1 MGHAIGDALGQAA
14 KGLKPE
20 AIKQLYKRMDR
31 FQDVRSFIGR
41 GVKTYRMQGLYGCP
55 TQMALALGESLIVN
69 KGLDEAA
76 FGDLLVRMSLAGPEG
91 YFGVFRRP
99 EGVFA
104 RSVMEF
110 PNRKDPEEADWKTT
124 FGSFFPLGIT
134 TALFYGRDS
143 ATFQKTV
150 VRSASMMSSHP
161 WEISATAVSGFI
173 TLNLG
178 GLKVEQGASV
188 LTGAKSLIE
197 KSAQWAE
204 AIEQQ
209 CPGLDE
215 GAGSSNAVSKT
226 LAILAERVES
236 SNAKE
241 LEAWILENANEYLR
255 QPLSHTTQGQ
265 TLTLLPQA
273 LVQVLVQP
281 QGFDET
287 LERTALMGREAAK
300 LCALTGA
307 FAGALYGVSGIGKEL
322 NAGLVNLKEIKSRGE
337 ALARRRFS
345 GKGKDLIDMEMGL
358 TRKEAEENKKYVP
371 KAPKKPPGDQPIS
384 KHQIFEDMG
393 VEWEHDPLME
403 IRDNPRLRREF
414 DRDKS
419 KKKKERRQGLQ

>member
-1 MGHAIGDALGQAA
+1 MGQAIGDALGQAA

-20 AIKQLYKRMDR
+20 TIKQLYKRMDQ

-69 KGLDEAA
+69 KGLEEAA

-99 EGVFA
+99 EGVFV
-104 RSVMEF
+104 RSVMDF
-110 PNRKDPEEADWKTT
+110 PNRRDPEEADWNTT

-143 ATFQKTV
+143 ATFKKSV
-150 VRSASMMSSHP
+150 ARSASLMSSHP

-173 TLNLG
+173 TL
-178 GLKVEQGASV
+178 GLCRLRGEEGSSILNGAQT
-188 LTGAKSLIE
+188 LLNE
-197 KSAQWAE
+197 SAQWAE

-209 CPGLDE
+209 CSGLDE
-215 GAGSSNAVSKT
+215 VPGAVDAVSKT
-226 LAILAERVES
+226 LAALAERIES
-236 SNAKE
+236 GDAQE
-241 LEAWILENANEYLR
+241 LEAWILENANGYLR
-255 QPLSHTTQGQ
+255 QPLRHTTQGQ
-265 TLTLLPQA
+265 ALTLLPQA
-273 LVQVLVQP
+273 LVQVLLHP
-281 QGFDET
+281 KNFDDVI
-287 LERTALMGREAAK
+287 ERTALMGREAAK

-307 FAGALYGVSGIGKEL
+307 FAGALYGVNGIGKGL
-322 NAGLVNLKEIKSRGE
+322 SAGLVNLKEIKNRGE

-345 GKGKDLIDMEMGL
+345 GKGKDLIEMEMGL

-371 KAPKKPPGDQPIS
+371 KTPKKAQGNQPIS
-384 KHQIFEDMG
+384 QQQVFEEMG
-393 VEWEHDPLME
+393 VEWEHDPLLE

-414 DRDKS
+414 ERDKS
-419 KKKKERRQGLQ
+419 KKKKERRQRPQ